1 MPAESDQQP
10 QVLRVGYVVKMYPR
24 LSETFIVDEIRAV
37 EAAGVEVSIFSL
49 RSPSDGHFHRDLSQ
63 VRATAH
69 YLPAFGSSSAL
80 AAMDII
86 GELGIEPGAV
96 AEALDFLR
104 RLLPN
109 RQIGVLTQALH
120 LSRAVHRHRLDH
132 LHAHFMTIAAHTAY
146 LAHLFTGVPFTVTAH
161 AKDVFRHTVDVDIF
175 RTVAEAARTV
185 VTVCDVNK
193 SYIEDHILDGA
204 GRVERVYNGV
214 FLDEP
219 SPTGERDPGL
229 ILAVG
234 RLVEKKGFDRLIRA
248 CHLLRQ
254 RGVDFQCVLVGDGED
269 TDALASLV
277 DSLGLGAEVHMAGA
291 LPRDEVLA
299 LMNRARVIAAPCLEG
314 EDGNRD
320 ALPTVLLEALA
331 VGLPIVSTRLGGI
344 PEIVDDGVHGLL
356 VDPGDEIGLADA
368 LQNLLTDDEL
378 WMRCRLACRPRAAAR
393 FDRSR
398 TAIDLLSN
406 FFPAALPVG
415 TR

>member
-1 MPAESDQQP
+1 MPAESNQQP
-10 QVLRVGYVVKMYPR
+10 QGLQVGYVVKMYPR
-24 LSETFIVDEIRAV
+24 LSETFIVDEIRGV

-49 RSPSDGHFHRDLSQ
+49 RSPSDGRFHRDLSQ

-69 YLPAFGSSSAL
+69 YLPGFGSHSAL
-80 AAMDII
+80 VAMEII
-86 GELGIEPGAV
+86 AELGIEPAV
-96 AEALDFLR
+96 VADALGFLR
-104 RLLPN
+104 GLLPD

-120 LSRAVHRHRLDH
+120 LSRAVHKHRLHH

-161 AKDVFRHTVDVDIF
+161 AKDVFRHGVDIDIF
-175 RTVAEAARTV
+175 RTVAEAARAV

-193 SYIEDHILDGA
+193 SYIEDNILDGA

-219 SPTGERDPGL
+219 APAVEPDPRL

-254 RGVDFQCVLVGDGED
+254 RGVGFQCVLVGDGEE
-269 TDALASLV
+269 TDALAGLV
-277 DSLGLGAEVHMAGA
+277 DSLGLRAGVHMAGA
-291 LPRDEVLA
+291 LPRHQVMA

-356 VDPGDEIGLADA
+356 VDPGDEVGLADA
-368 LQNLLTDDEL
+368 LQDLLTDDEL
-378 WMRCRLACRPRAAAR
+378 WMRCRLAGRPRAAAR

-398 TAIDLLSN
+398 TAIDLASN
-406 FFPAALPVG
+406 FFPATPVG
-415 TR
+415 TG